1 MRRITLARVA
11 RPAAI
16 LAAAL
21 ALTASLTACNS
32 TRESTV
38 YGDVNSPTGAFV
50 SGDTSGTQRRPDVNY
65 NFTRPTMPSIVN
77 R

>member
-11 RPAAI
+11 PPAAL

-21 ALTASLTACNS
+21 ALAACNS

-38 YGDVNSPTGAFV
+38 YGDPNSLAGAFV
-50 SGDTSGTQRRPDVNY
+50 SGDTSGTQRRPDM
-65 NFTRPTMPSIVN
+65 NFNSVRPTLPSITN